1 MTNCEIKVNYKELP
15 KKIIVKKK
23 LSEFENYKSL
33 RDLIIQKSMGRKD
46 EVENIKVEEKDKFV
60 LEPEKDKEIPG
71 INCIFDENTFGFLRS
86 KLEENQTQSI
96 KLLITKVDKYPEWKQ
111 PQLIKI
117 LDNVLN
123 DAANETIEKLKEDL
137 TQEYLEKGY
146 KSFS

>member
-1 MTNCEIKVNYKELP
+1 
-15 KKIIVKKK
+15 
-23 LSEFENYKSL
+23 
-33 RDLIIQKSMGRKD
+33 MGRKD

-60 LEPEKDKEIPG
+60 LEPDKGHEIPG

-137 TQEYLEKGY
+137 TQEYLENGY
-146 KSFS
+146 RNFS